1 MDRLS
6 IIKRIVKI
14 NRGGEGMENDFYNDI
29 KSILVN
35 ARNKVYNTAN
45 FAMVEAYWNIGK
57 KIIEEQGGKD
67 TAEYGQG
74 LLQELS
80 KQMTKDFGKGFTV
93 TNLKY
98 MRQFYL
104 TFQNGHALRG
114 ELSWTHYR
122 SLMRVENEKAR
133 NFYLEEAIKS
143 NWSTRQLDRQINS
156 FFYERLLSS
165 KNKEEVSKEI
175 TKLEKNKMPEDII
188 RDPYVLEFLG
198 LEQNTDFYESDL
210 EQALIT
216 HLQKFLLELGRGF
229 SFVARQKRFTF
240 DGRHFRI
247 DLVFYNYILKCFVL
261 IDLKTKKITH
271 QDIGQM
277 DMYIRMYDDIKR
289 GEGDNPTLGI
299 VLCADTDEDI
309 AKYSI
314 LHGNEQLFASKYKL
328 YLPTEE
334 ELRAEIETQKEM
346 FSIQVENKKNE

>member
-1 MDRLS
+1 
-6 IIKRIVKI
+6 
-14 NRGGEGMENDFYNDI
+14 MENNFYNEI
-29 KSILVN
+29 KNILIS
-35 ARNKVYNTAN
+35 ARNTVYKTAN

-57 KIIEEQGGKD
+57 RIIDEQGGKD

-93 TNLKY
+93 ANLKN

-104 TFQNGHALRG
+104 TFPNGYALRS

-122 SLMRVENEKAR
+122 SLMRIENEKAR
-133 NFYLEEAIKS
+133 NFYLEETVKS

-165 KNKEEVSKEI
+165 QNKEEVSKEI
-175 TKLEKNKMPEDII
+175 TRLEKSKSPEDII

-198 LEQNTDFYESDL
+198 LEANTDFYESDL
-210 EQALIT
+210 EQALIS

-261 IDLKTKKITH
+261 IDLKIGDLTH
-271 QDIGQM
+271 QDLGQM
-277 DMYIRMYDDIKR
+277 QMYVHYYEREMMN
-289 GEGDNPTLGI
+289 EGDNPPIGI
-299 VLCADTDEDI
+299 VLCADKSDSIVKYTLPEDEKQI
-309 AKYSI
+309 
-314 LHGNEQLFASKYKL
+314 FASKYKL
-328 YLPTEE
+328 YLPSEE
-334 ELRAEIETQKEM
+334 ELLNELNKEYLTIESYADKEKD
-346 FSIQVENKKNE
+346 KKLK